1 MSRTTLGQP
10 LSRPV
15 ARFLIVIF
23 ALLFTVI
30 AACGDDN
37 NNNKSKNPVPVL
49 TALSPTS
56 ATVGDAAFTL
66 TVTGSGFVTGSTV
79 NWGGAA
85 RATTFVSSTQLTA
98 AIPSADLVTAGTAQV
113 TVVNPTPGGG
123 TSAAVSFLIAARSP
137 VPVVTSLSPAS
148 IVAGSAAFELTVNGS
163 DFLSFATVEWNGVAR
178 PTTFVSSSVLR
189 AAIAA
194 ADVATAGTSQVRV
207 VHPAPGSGA
216 SGSLPF
222 TIQNAAPVLSALN
235 PSVIRA
241 GSQAFTLTVNGTG
254 FMQGAQV
261 QWAGVDRAT
270 TFLGATQLSVAIAAA
285 DVVQPG
291 SFNVTVRNPSPTV
304 GPSNAIQFAVTSV
317 PTPPP
322 SGYPVRV
329 TVGLDGSLPNGPSV
343 NGGMDWEGNHVVFA
357 SKASNLI
364 AGDSN
369 DAYDLFIRDTCNYVV
384 GAAPCTPATRRIV
397 MAADGSQPNG
407 DSGSTATSPE
417 NSLAV
422 SFFGRHVAF
431 VSSASNLVAGDTNG
445 ADDVFF
451 KTCLVQV
458 GQSACTP
465 AMVRASVRADGSQ
478 SPYPAG
484 YPAVAEDGRYVLF
497 VSADP
502 SMVAGDANGVADVF
516 LRDTCVGAEPGCTP
530 STTRV
535 SAPAGSGDANGA
547 SGEPVFTGRFVAFT
561 STASNLVAGDTNGV
575 SDVFLHDTCIGAT
588 SACTPSTERIS
599 VGIGGEQA
607 NGASFDPQVSY
618 PMAASGGYDE
628 HGRFVAFTSAASN
641 LVTGDTNGAT
651 DVFERDTC
659 RWWPGCVPSTT
670 RVSVTSTGGQI
681 DGASW
686 GPDFLRW
693 DGETL
698 PFVTAANG
706 VVPEDT
712 NGVEDVYVRHACPF
726 GAPDY
731 CVISTA
737 RYSVGTGGVQ
747 LNGASFAPRLS
758 HDPWGAWLVTF
769 ISEATNVVPG
779 DASPSG
785 HASIYMNVR

>member
-1 MSRTTLGQP
+1 MSRTTVGQP
-10 LSRPV
+10 LSRPI
-15 ARFLIVIF
+15 ARFLTVIL

-37 NNNKSKNPVPVL
+37 NNKSKNPVPVL
-49 TALSPTS
+49 TGLSPTS

-66 TVTGSGFVTGSTV
+66 TVTGSGFEVGSTV
-79 NWGGAA
+79 NWSGAA

-98 AIPSADLVTAGTAQV
+98 AIPAADLGSAGTAQV
-113 TVVNPTPGGG
+113 TVVNAAPGGG
-123 TSAAVSFLIAARSP
+123 TSPAMSFLIAARNP

-148 IVAGSAAFELTVNGS
+148 IVAGSAAFELSVNGS
-163 DFLSFATVEWNGVAR
+163 DFLPFATVQWNGVAR
-178 PTTFVSSSVLR
+178 PTTFVSGSVLR
-189 AAIAA
+189 ATIAA
-194 ADVATAGTSQVRV
+194 ADVATAGTAQVRV
-207 VHPAPGSGA
+207 VHPVPGSNTSA
-216 SGSLPF
+216 SLPL

-235 PSVIRA
+235 PSVIQA
-241 GSQAFTLTVNGTG
+241 GSQAFTLTVTG
-254 FMQGAQV
+254 AGFVQGAQV
-261 QWAGVDRAT
+261 QWAGADRAT
-270 TFLGATQLSVAIAAA
+270 TFLGATQLSVAISAA
-285 DVVQPG
+285 DVAQVG
-291 SFNVTVRNPSPTV
+291 SVNVTVRNPAPTV
-304 GPSNAIQFAVTSV
+304 GPSNALQFAVTVV
-317 PTPPP
+317 PAPPP
-322 SGYPVRV
+322 SGYPVRI
-329 TVGLDGSLPNGPSV
+329 TIGLDGSSPNGPSV
-343 NGGMDWEGNHVVFA
+343 NGGMDWDGNHVIFA
-357 SKASNLI
+357 SKASNLA

-369 DAYDLFIRDTCNYVV
+369 DAYDLFIRDTCNSVA
-384 GAAPCTPATRRIV
+384 GAASCTPATRRIV

-445 ADDVFF
+445 VDDVYF

-478 SPYPAG
+478 SPFPAG

-502 SMVAGDANGVADVF
+502 NMVAGDANGVADVF
-516 LRDTCVGAEPGCTP
+516 LRDTCVGAESGCTP

-547 SGEPVFTGRFVAFT
+547 SGEPVFTGRYVAFT
-561 STASNLVAGDTNGV
+561 STASNLVPGDTNGV
-575 SDVFLHDTCIGAT
+575 SDVFLHDTCIGAA

-618 PMAASGGYDE
+618 PMAAWGGYDE

-641 LVTGDTNGAT
+641 LVAGDTNGAT

-670 RVSVTSTGGQI
+670 RVSVTSTGAQI

-731 CVISTA
+731 CVSSTA

-769 ISEATNVVPG
+769 ISEATNVVAG
-779 DASPSG
+779 GASPSG
-785 HASIYMNVR
+785 HPSIYMIVR

>member
-1 MSRTTLGQP
+1 MSRTTVGQP
-10 LSRPV
+10 FPRPV
-15 ARFLIVIF
+15 ARFLSVIL

-30 AACGDDN
+30 AACGDD
-37 NNNKSKNPVPVL
+37 NNKSKNPVPVL
-49 TALSPTS
+49 TALSPTT

-79 NWGGAA
+79 NWSGAA
-85 RATTFVSSTQLTA
+85 RTTTFVSSTQLTA
-98 AIPSADLVTAGTAQV
+98 AIPAADLGSAGTAQV
-113 TVVNPTPGGG
+113 TVMNPTPGGG
-123 TSAAVSFLIAARSP
+123 TSSAVAFVIGARNP
-137 VPVVTSLSPAS
+137 VPVVTSLSPAN

-163 DFLSFATVEWNGVAR
+163 DFLPFATVQWNGVAR
-178 PTTFVSSSVLR
+178 PTTFVSGSVMR

-194 ADVATAGTSQVRV
+194 ADVATAGTAQVTV
-207 VHPAPGSGA
+207 VNPAPGGGA
-216 SGSLPF
+216 SASSPF
-222 TIQNAAPVLSALN
+222 TIQNAAPVLSALS
-235 PSVIRA
+235 PSVTRA
-241 GSQAFTLTVNGTG
+241 GSQAFTLTVTG
-254 FMQGAQV
+254 AGFVPGAQV
-261 QWAGVDRAT
+261 QWASADRAT
-270 TFLGATQLSVAIAAA
+270 TFLGATQLSAAILAA
-285 DVVQPG
+285 DVAQVG
-291 SFNVTVRNPSPTV
+291 SFNVTVRNPAPTV
-304 GPSNAIQFAVTSV
+304 GPSNALQFAVTSI
-317 PTPPP
+317 PAPPP
-322 SGYPVRV
+322 TGYPVRI
-329 TVGLDGSLPNGPSV
+329 TVAPDGSPPNGPSV
-343 NGGMDWEGNHVVFA
+343 NGGMDWDGNHVVFA
-357 SKASNLI
+357 SKASNLV

-369 DAYDLFIRDTCNYVV
+369 DAYDLFIRDTCNSVL
-384 GAAPCTPATRRIV
+384 GTAPCTPETRRIV
-397 MAADGSQPNG
+397 MAVDGSQPNG

-445 ADDVFF
+445 VDDVYF

-465 AMVRASVRADGSQ
+465 ALVRASIRADGSQ
-478 SPYPAG
+478 SPFPSSYPG
-484 YPAVAEDGRYVLF
+484 VAEDGRYVLF

-502 SMVAGDANGVADVF
+502 NMVAGDTNGVADVF
-516 LRDTCVGAEPGCTP
+516 LRDTCVGAGSDCAP
-530 STTRV
+530 STIRV
-535 SAPAGSGDANGA
+535 SASAGGGDANGG
-547 SGEPVFTGRFVAFT
+547 SGEPVFTGRYVAFT

-588 SACTPSTERIS
+588 SACTRSTELIS

-641 LVTGDTNGAT
+641 LVAGDTNNAT

-659 RWWPGCVPSTT
+659 RWWPGCVPSTM
-670 RVSVTSTGGQI
+670 RVSVTSTGAQI

-712 NGVEDVYVRHACPF
+712 NGVADVYVRHACPF

-731 CVISTA
+731 CVSSTA

-779 DASPSG
+779 GASPPG
-785 HASIYMNVR
+785 HPSIYMIVR

>member
-1 MSRTTLGQP
+1 MSGMTRACPSQRWLCRFFIVFLVSILG
-10 LSRPV
+10 V
-15 ARFLIVIF
+15 A
-23 ALLFTVI
+23 AG
-30 AACGDDN
+30 CGDDDK
-37 NNNKSKNPVPVL
+37 KSKNPVPVL
-49 TALSPTS
+49 SSVSPTAAVAGGAGFTLTTNGTGFVSGSTVHWNGAARTTTFVGATLLTAVIPASDIAIVGTAQVTVVSPTPGGGTSAPVVFTTENPAPVLSALSPSVTHAGS
-56 ATVGDAAFTL
+56 QAFTL
-66 TVTGSGFVTGSTV
+66 TVTGSGFV
-79 NWGGAA
+79 
-85 RATTFVSSTQLTA
+85 
-98 AIPSADLVTAGTAQV
+98 
-113 TVVNPTPGGG
+113 
-123 TSAAVSFLIAARSP
+123 
-137 VPVVTSLSPAS
+137 
-148 IVAGSAAFELTVNGS
+148 
-163 DFLSFATVEWNGVAR
+163 
-178 PTTFVSSSVLR
+178 
-189 AAIAA
+189 
-194 ADVATAGTSQVRV
+194 
-207 VHPAPGSGA
+207 
-216 SGSLPF
+216 
-222 TIQNAAPVLSALN
+222 
-235 PSVIRA
+235 
-241 GSQAFTLTVNGTG
+241 
-254 FMQGAQV
+254 QGAQV
-261 QWAGVDRAT
+261 QWAGADRVT
-270 TFLGATQLSVAIAAA
+270 TFLGATQLSAAIAAT
-285 DVVQPG
+285 DVAQVG
-291 SFNVTVRNPSPTV
+291 SFNVTVRNPAPTV
-304 GPSNAIQFAVTSV
+304 GPSNVLQFAVTSG

-322 SGYPVRV
+322 TGYPIRI
-329 TVGLDGSLPNGPSV
+329 TVAPDGSPPNGPSV
-343 NGGMDWEGNHVVFA
+343 NGGMDWDGNHVVFA

-384 GAAPCTPATRRIV
+384 GAVPCTPATRRVV

-445 ADDVFF
+445 VDDVFF

-465 AMVRASVRADGSQ
+465 ALVRASVRADGSQ
-478 SPYPAG
+478 SPFPAG

-516 LRDTCVGAEPGCTP
+516 LRDTCVGAVSGCIP

-535 SAPAGSGDANGA
+535 SAQAGSGDANGA
-547 SGEPVFTGRFVAFT
+547 SGEPVFTGRYVAFT
-561 STASNLVAGDTNGV
+561 SSASNLVPGDTNGV

-618 PMAASGGYDE
+618 PMGAAGGYDE

-641 LVTGDTNGAT
+641 LVIGDTNGAT

-670 RVSVTSTGGQI
+670 RVSVTHTGAQI

-712 NGVEDVYVRHACPF
+712 NGVADVYVRQACPF

-731 CVISTA
+731 CVSTSA
-737 RYSVGTGGVQ
+737 RYSVGTAGVQ

-758 HDPWGAWLVTF
+758 HDLWGAWLVTF

-779 DASPSG
+779 GAAPSG